1 MKLTEK
7 LNQFWSKMTTTTKA
21 TAKNYTDEQ
30 VAHMVEVYSA
40 NPTRDT
46 VDVLAQE
53 LGKSVRSI
61 IAKLSREG
69 VYIAQERKTKSG
81 EPVVRKADLVAQ
93 LEVHF
98 DAGLPSLVKASKAD
112 LTFLVETIVQ

>member
-1 MKLTEK
+1 
-7 LNQFWSKMTTTTKA
+7 MTTVKA

-61 IAKLSREG
+61 IAKLRRQG
-69 VYIAQERKTKSG
+69 V
-81 EPVVRKADLVAQ
+81 
-93 LEVHF
+93 
-98 DAGLPSLVKASKAD
+98 
-112 LTFLVETIVQ
+112 

>member
-1 MKLTEK
+1 
-7 LNQFWSKMTTTTKA
+7 MTTVKA
-21 TAKNYTDEQ
+21 TAKNYTEEQ
-30 VAHMVEVYSA
+30 VAHMVEIYSA

-81 EPVVRKADLVAQ
+81 EPVVRKADLVSQ
-93 LEVHF
+93 LESHF
-98 DAGLPSLVKASKAD
+98 DSELPSLVKASKAD
-112 LTFLVETIVQ
+112 LTFLVETITQ